1 MNICENGNIVSMLYP
16 SDLQTAVAD
25 DYISMENYNHLTI
38 VFFKGVTTAA
48 DDPTLTLV
56 QAKTAAGGSVKDLLI
71 VDKYYKKQGT
81 LLSTNSDGGQFTLT
95 TQTASN
101 TIVGDAD
108 SAEEQALW
116 VIEIEASELDCDGG
130 FYFVQA
136 SIGDTGSNAHYGC
149 ILGILTEPRYGQES
163 TPSPLA

>member
-25 DYISMENYNHLTI
+25 DWISLENYNHLTI
-38 VFFKGVTTAA
+38 VVFKGAGTGG
-48 DDPTLTLV
+48 DDPTLTLQ
-56 QAKTAAGGSVKDLLI
+56 QATSAAGAGAKDLLI

-81 LLSTNSDGGQFTLT
+81 LLSTNSVGGQFTLT

-101 TIVGDAD
+101 TIVGDAT

-116 VIEIEASELDCDGG
+116 VIEVEASELDCDGG

-136 SIGDTGSNAHYGC
+136 SIADVGTNSQFGC
-149 ILGILTEPRYGQES
+149 ILGILTEPRFGQQTS
-163 TPSPLA
+163 PSPLA